1 MTRSQRDTAATPP
14 PWCAHGGGRQ
24 GRVVT
29 LPGDTVHMQK
39 RLSRAEVPVECTWNL
54 DELFAD
60 EAAWESAYRAVDEA
74 HPALAV
80 YEGQLGTDASTLLA
94 CLNAVE
100 SVQLR
105 LMRVSSYAHLRNAQD
120 GSNPQHQAAM
130 ARVSALQARVA
141 ASTSFVESEILSCP
155 DQQVEQFMAS
165 EPGLA
170 DFRVHLNDL
179 LERRPH
185 RLGADTERV
194 LASLGEV
201 LNAPYMIYGRSKSG
215 DLQFAPFTDQ
225 AGTVYANSVNGF
237 ESNFETHADSSVR
250 RGAWASF
257 SAGLKAYNQ
266 TYAATFATE
275 VNKNVVM
282 ARLRGYRSTEEFLL
296 QPHKM
301 ALTVYSN
308 ILDIIQAE
316 LAPHMQ
322 RYARLRR
329 RVLGLDPL
337 LYCDIKAPLDPAFN
351 PHVSYEEGCQLIL
364 DALAVMGPDYC
375 DFARRAMT
383 QRWVDRADNIGKSSG
398 AFCAS
403 PHGVHPYILITWSN
417 TMRNVF
423 TLAHELGHGG
433 HFGLAMQHQR
443 CVNTHP
449 AMPFVEA
456 PSIMN
461 EMLLAQHILGQSQ
474 ETRLRRSVI
483 MQVLGTYHHNFVTHL
498 LEAELQRQVYALA
511 EGGGSITAAVLNQ
524 HKGQILARFWGD
536 TVHIDDGARMT
547 WMRQPHY
554 YMGLYP
560 YTYSVGLVASTAM
573 SLRVHKEGQAAVLRW
588 LDVLKAGGTHR
599 PLELMQLA
607 GIDMHSP
614 QPIHDAV
621 AYVGSLIDELE
632 QSFG

>member
-1 MTRSQRDTAATPP
+1 VDDARQALAAY
-14 PWCAHGGGRQ
+14 Q
-24 GRVVT
+24 GR
-29 LPGDTVHMQK
+29 LH
-39 RLSRAEVPVECTWNL
+39 
-54 DELFAD
+54 
-60 EAAWESAYRAVDEA
+60 
-74 HPALAV
+74 
-80 YEGQLGTDASTLLA
+80 TDAGTLLQGLTA
-94 CLNAVE
+94 LEAV
-100 SVQLR
+100 QAR
-105 LMRVSSYAHLRNAQD
+105 LMRVGTFANLRNAQD
-120 GSNPQHQAAM
+120 GTHPPYQAAM
-130 ARVSALQARVA
+130 ARVSALHARMGA
-141 ASTSFVESEILSCP
+141 ATSGVESEILAF
-155 DQQVEQFMAS
+155 DDGLLQRFMAA

-170 DFRVHLNDL
+170 DFKPYLDDL
-179 LERRPH
+179 LALRAH
-185 RLGADTERV
+185 RLGAETERA

-201 LNAPYMIYGRSKSG
+201 LNAPYMIYSRSKSG
-215 DLQFAPFTDQ
+215 DLQFAPFTDA
-225 AGTVYANSVNGF
+225 AGEVHANSFNGF
-237 ESNFETHADSSVR
+237 ESRFETHSDPSVR

-275 VNKNVVM
+275 VNKNVAL
-282 ARLRGYRSTEEFLL
+282 ARLRRYRSTEDMLL
-296 QPHKM
+296 QPHKIPR
-301 ALTVYSN
+301 AVYNN

-329 RVLGLDPL
+329 RVLGLDQL

-351 PHVSYEEGCQLIL
+351 PQVSYEEGCALIL
-364 DALAVMGPDYC
+364 DSLAVMGPEYTA
-375 DFARRAMT
+375 FARRAME

-403 PHGVHPYILITWSN
+403 PYGVHPYILITWSD

-443 CVNTHP
+443 FVNMRP
-449 AMPFVEA
+449 AMPFIEA

-461 EMLLAQHILGQSQ
+461 EMLLAQHILAQSQ
-474 ETRLRRSVI
+474 EPRLRRSVI

-511 EGGGSITAAVLNQ
+511 EGGGSVTAAVLNDR
-524 HKGQILARFWGD
+524 KGRILQTFWGD

-554 YMGLYP
+554 YLGLYP

-573 SLRVHKEGQAAVLRW
+573 SLRVQEEGAPAVQRW
-588 LDVLKAGGTHR
+588 LQVLKAGGTR
-599 PLELMQLA
+599 PPLELMQMA
-607 GIDMHSP
+607 GLDMQSP

-621 AYVGSLIDELE
+621 AYVGRLIDELE
-632 QSFG
+632 GSFD

>member
-1 MTRSQRDTAATPP
+1 
-14 PWCAHGGGRQ
+14 
-24 GRVVT
+24 
-29 LPGDTVHMQK
+29 
-39 RLSRAEVPVECTWNL
+39 
-54 DELFAD
+54 
-60 EAAWESAYRAVDEA
+60 
-74 HPALAV
+74 
-80 YEGQLGTDASTLLA
+80 LLA
-94 CLNAVE
+94 L
-100 SVQLR
+100 
-105 LMRVSSYAHLRNAQD
+105 
-120 GSNPQHQAAM
+120 
-130 ARVSALQARVA
+130 
-141 ASTSFVESEILSCP
+141 
-155 DQQVEQFMAS
+155 
-165 EPGLA
+165 
-170 DFRVHLNDL
+170 
-179 LERRPH
+179 RPH

-201 LNAPYMIYGRSKSG
+201 LDAPYMIYNRSKAS
-215 DLQFAPFTDQ
+215 DMQFGPFTDD

-237 ESNFETHADSSVR
+237 ESNFETHSDSSVR

-275 VNKNVVM
+275 VSKNVVM
-282 ARLRGYRSTEEFLL
+282 ARLRHYPSTEDFLL
-296 QPHKM
+296 QPHKIPR
-301 ALTVYSN
+301 TVYNN

-329 RVLGLDPL
+329 RVLGLDKL
-337 LYCDIKAPLDPAFN
+337 LYCDIKAPLDPDFN
-351 PHVSYEEGCQLIL
+351 PIIGYEDGCELIL
-364 DALAVMGPDYC
+364 ESLAVMGPQYC
-375 DFARRAMT
+375 DFARQAMG

-433 HFGLAMQHQR
+433 HFSLAMQHQR
-443 CVNTHP
+443 FVNLRP

-461 EMLLAQHILGQSQ
+461 EMLLAQHILGKSQ
-474 ETRLRRSVI
+474 ETRMRRSVI

-511 EGGGSITAAVLNQ
+511 ESGSSITAAVLNER
-524 HKGQILARFWGD
+524 KGQILEKFWGD
-536 TVHIDDGARMT
+536 TVEIDEGARMT

-573 SLRVHKEGQAAVLRW
+573 SLLVQKEGQPAVQRW
-588 LDVLKAGGTHR
+588 LEVLKSGGTR
-599 PLELMQLA
+599 EPLALMQLA
-607 GIDMHSP
+607 GIDMRSP

-621 AYVGSLIDELE
+621 AHVGHLIDELE
-632 QSFG
+632 RSFD

>member
-1 MTRSQRDTAATPP
+1 MKSTTTLHARLKRSEVPIESTWDLSDLFIDEATWDAEVQALDAARL
-14 PWCAHGGGRQ
+14 AIHQHQ
-24 GRVVT
+24 GR
-29 LPGDTVHMQK
+29 
-39 RLSRAEVPVECTWNL
+39 LSDSPQA
-54 DELFAD
+54 
-60 EAAWESAYRAVDEA
+60 
-74 HPALAV
+74 
-80 YEGQLGTDASTLLA
+80 LLA
-94 CLNAVE
+94 CLTAVE
-100 SVQLR
+100 AVEAR
-105 LMRVSSYAHLRNAQD
+105 LMRVGAFAHLRNAQD
-120 GSNPQHQAAM
+120 GTHPPYQAAM
-130 ARVSALQARVA
+130 ACVSALQARVG
-141 ASTSFVESEILSCP
+141 ASTSFVEAEILAVP
-155 DQQVEQFMAS
+155 GDLLHQFMAR

-170 DFRVHLNDL
+170 AFKVDL
-179 LERRPH
+179 DDLMALRPH
-185 RLGADTERV
+185 RLNADTERT

-215 DLQFAPFTDQ
+215 DMQFAPFTDA

-237 ESNFETHADSSVR
+237 ESNFETHSDTSVR

-266 TYAATFATE
+266 TYSATFATE
-275 VNKNVVM
+275 VSKNVVM
-282 ARLRGYRSTEEFLL
+282 ARLRNYRSTADYLL
-296 QPHKM
+296 QPHKIPHE
-301 ALTVYSN
+301 VYSN

-329 RVLGLDPL
+329 KVLGLDQL

-351 PHVSYEEGCQLIL
+351 PRVTFDEACKLIL
-364 DALAVMGPDYC
+364 DALAVMGPQYV
-375 DFARRAMT
+375 DFARQTMER
-383 QRWVDRADNIGKSSG
+383 RWIDRADNIGKSSG

-403 PHGVHPYILITWSN
+403 PYGVHPYILITWSD

-443 CVNTHP
+443 FVNTRP

-461 EMLLAQHILGQSQ
+461 EMLLAQHILGKSQ
-474 ETRLRRSVI
+474 DLRMRRSVI

-511 EGGGSITAAVLNQ
+511 DSGRSITAAVLNER
-524 HKGQILARFWGD
+524 KGDILSRFWGD

-573 SLRVHKEGQAAVLRW
+573 SLLVQKEGQPAVERW
-588 LDVLKAGGTHR
+588 LDVLKAGGTR
-599 PLELMQLA
+599 GPLELMQMA
-607 GIDMHSP
+607 GIDMTSP

-621 AYVGSLIDELE
+621 AYVGRLITELE
-632 QSFG
+632 QSFE

>member
-1 MTRSQRDTAATPP
+1 V
-14 PWCAHGGGRQ
+14 G
-24 GRVVT
+24 
-29 LPGDTVHMQK
+29 
-39 RLSRAEVPVECTWNL
+39 
-54 DELFAD
+54 
-60 EAAWESAYRAVDEA
+60 
-74 HPALAV
+74 
-80 YEGQLGTDASTLLA
+80 
-94 CLNAVE
+94 
-100 SVQLR
+100 
-105 LMRVSSYAHLRNAQD
+105 
-120 GSNPQHQAAM
+120 
-130 ARVSALQARVA
+130 
-141 ASTSFVESEILSCP
+141 ASTSFIDSEILALP
-155 DQQVEQFMAS
+155 AGLLEQFMAS

-170 DFRVHLNDL
+170 AFKTHLTDL
-179 LERRPH
+179 LELRPH

-201 LNAPYMIYGRSKSG
+201 LNAPAMIYNRSKTG
-215 DLQFAPFTDQ
+215 DMQFAPFTDS
-225 AGTVYANSVNGF
+225 AGTVVANSVNGF
-237 ESNFETHADSSVR
+237 ESTFETHGDTSVR

-257 SAGLKAYNQ
+257 SAGLKAYNH

-275 VNKNVVM
+275 VNKNVAM

-296 QPHKM
+296 QPHKIPH
-301 ALTVYSN
+301 AVYSN

-329 RVLGLDPL
+329 RVLGLDRL

-351 PHVSYEEGCQLIL
+351 PRVTYEEGCKLIL
-364 DALAVMGPDYC
+364 DSLAVMGPEYVG
-375 DFARRAMT
+375 FARKTMQ

-403 PHGVHPYILITWSN
+403 PYGVHPYILITWAD

-443 CVNTHP
+443 FVNMRP

-474 ETRLRRSVI
+474 DLRMRRTVI

-511 EGGGSITAAVLNQ
+511 ESGRSITAAVLNER
-524 HKGQILARFWGD
+524 KGHILAGFWGD
-536 TVHIDDGARMT
+536 TVEMDDGARMT

-573 SLRVHKEGQAAVLRW
+573 SLLIQKEGQAAVQRW
-588 LDVLKAGGTHR
+588 LQVLKAGGTHP
-599 PLELMQLA
+599 PLELLQMA
-607 GIDMHSP
+607 GIDMKSP
-614 QPIHDAV
+614 QPIRDAV
-621 AYVGSLIDELE
+621 AYVGRLIDELE
-632 QSFG
+632 QSFA

>member
-1 MTRSQRDTAATPP
+1 MHQRLA
-14 PWCAHGGGRQ
+14 
-24 GRVVT
+24 
-29 LPGDTVHMQK
+29 
-39 RLSRAEVPVECTWNL
+39 RAEVPVESTWDL
-54 DELFAD
+54 SDLFVDET
-60 EAAWESAYRAVDEA
+60 AWESEFQAVDQA
-74 HPALAV
+74 RQALAD
-80 YEGQLGTDASTLLA
+80 YEGQLGRDAATLRA
-94 CLNAVE
+94 CLQALE
-100 SVQLR
+100 SVQAR
-105 LMRVSSYAHLRNAQD
+105 LMRVGSFAHLRNAQD
-120 GSNPQHQAAM
+120 GTNPQYQAAM
-130 ARVSALQARVA
+130 ARVSALQARVS
-141 ASTSFVESEILSCP
+141 ASTSFVDSEILAFP
-155 DQQVEQFMAS
+155 EGLLEQFMAA

-170 DFRVHLNDL
+170 DFERSLNDL
-179 LERRPH
+179 LELRPH

-194 LASLGEV
+194 LAALGEV
-201 LNAPYMIYGRSKSG
+201 MNAPYMVYSRSKAG
-215 DLQFAPFTDQ
+215 DMQFAPFTDA

-237 ESNFETHADSSVR
+237 ESNFESHSDTSVR
-250 RGAWASF
+250 RAAWASF

-266 TYAATFATE
+266 TYSATFATE

-282 ARLRGYRSTEEFLL
+282 ARLRHYRSTEEFLL
-296 QPHKM
+296 QPHKIPH
-301 ALTVYSN
+301 AVYSN

-329 RVLGLDPL
+329 RVLGLDKL
-337 LYCDIKAPLDPAFN
+337 LYCDIKAPLDPQFN
-351 PHVSYEEGCQLIL
+351 PHMSYEAACELIL
-364 DALAVMGPDYC
+364 QALAVMGPDYC
-375 DFARRAMT
+375 AFARRAMQ

-403 PHGVHPYILITWSN
+403 PYGVHPYILITWSN

-433 HFGLAMQHQR
+433 HFSLAMQHQR
-443 CVNTHP
+443 FVNMRP

-474 ETRLRRSVI
+474 DTRMRRSVI

-498 LEAELQRQVYALA
+498 LEAELQRRVYAMA
-511 EGGGSITAAVLNQ
+511 QAGKSVTAAVLNQ
-524 HKGQILARFWGD
+524 CKGDILAAFWGD
-536 TVHIDDGARMT
+536 TVQIDDGARMT

-573 SLRVHKEGQAAVLRW
+573 ASLLRDEGQPAVQRW
-588 LDVLKAGGTHR
+588 LQVLQAGGTRR
-599 PLELMQLA
+599 PLELLQSA
-607 GIDMHSP
+607 GIDMSSP

-621 AYVGSLIDELE
+621 AYVGRLIDELE
-632 QSFG
+632 QGFPA

>member
-1 MTRSQRDTAATPP
+1 MHTRR
-14 PWCAHGGGRQ
+14 
-24 GRVVT
+24 
-29 LPGDTVHMQK
+29 
-39 RLSRAEVPVECTWNL
+39 SRAEVPLETTWNL
-54 DELFAD
+54 DDLFAHD
-60 EAAWESAYRAVDEA
+60 AAWEAGYAAVDEA
-74 HPALAV
+74 RQALGV
-80 YEGQLGTDASTLLA
+80 YQGRLGNDAATLLA
-94 CLNAVE
+94 CLGALE
-100 SVQLR
+100 SMEAH
-105 LMRVSSYAHLRNAQD
+105 LMRVSTFAYLRNAQD
-120 GSNPQHQAAM
+120 GGNPQYQAAV
-130 ARVSALQARVA
+130 ARVSALQARVD
-141 ASTSFVESEILSCP
+141 ASTSFVDSEIGGLA
-155 DQQVEQFMAS
+155 EGLLERFMAT

-170 DFRVHLNDL
+170 DFKVQLDDL
-179 LERRPH
+179 LALRPH

-194 LASLGEV
+194 LAALGEV
-201 LNAPYMIYGRSKSG
+201 LNAPYMIYGRSKSS
-215 DLQFAPFTDQ
+215 DLQFAPFTDA

-237 ESNFETHADSSVR
+237 ESSFETHADTSVR

-257 SAGLKAYNQ
+257 SAGLKACNH
-266 TYAATFATE
+266 TWAATFATE
-275 VNKNVVM
+275 VNKNVAM
-282 ARLRGYRSTEEFLL
+282 ARLRGYRSTEEYLL
-296 QPHKM
+296 QPHKIPH
-301 ALTVYSN
+301 TVYTN

-322 RYARLRR
+322 RYARLRQ
-329 RVLGLDPL
+329 RVLGLDRL

-351 PHVSYEEGCQLIL
+351 PPVSYEDGCRLIL
-364 DALAVMGPDYC
+364 DALAVMGPDYSG
-375 DFARRAMT
+375 FARKALE

-403 PHGVHPYILITWSN
+403 PYGVHPYILITWSD

-433 HFGLAMQHQR
+433 HFGLAMRHQR
-443 CVNTHP
+443 FVNTRP

-461 EMLLAQHILGQSQ
+461 EMLLAQHILAGNQ

-498 LEAELQRQVYALA
+498 LEAELQRQVYAAA
-511 EGGGSITAAVLNQ
+511 ESGSSITAAMLNER
-524 HKGQILARFWGD
+524 KGQILARFWGD
-536 TVHIDDGARMT
+536 TVEIDDGARMT

-573 SLRVHKEGQAAVLRW
+573 SLRVQREGAPAVARW
-588 LDVLKAGGTHR
+588 LEVLKAGGTR
-599 PLELMQLA
+599 APLALMQMA

-621 AYVGSLIDELE
+621 AHVGRLVDELE
-632 QSFG
+632 ASFD